1 MADLAAKIAKARKA
15 GYSDAEIAAHISKD
29 AALAPKFAQA
39 RKAGYSDEEILG
51 HLGKV
56 SPVADIARGAV
67 AGLRQGMA
75 SMVDMA
81 AANTPFGQLG
91 RMSPSNPLGMPTLT
105 NPIGTLATRYAA
117 RDNYAPQTTAGKYAK
132 ATGAMIPN
140 ALAPGGLVRRAASVV
155 LPGVAGE
162 GARQAAEGMGGNAL
176 AQGAAQLAGNVVGGG
191 VAAARVAR
199 QPATAAKPM
208 PRQNAN
214 ELAARAA
221 EYRAAGIN
229 PALVDVVDDAG
240 RGAVRA
246 AASRMT
252 PARQKATDFQDARAL
267 DLPSR
272 MGRQARRVMSQDAR
286 TPDQIRAEM
295 AQRRSTRADAAFGA
309 VRRDEVQ
316 LAPEGVEALRTDYG
330 RAALREAARRERDP
344 DTRAA
349 LNRLADAALDAPST
363 PITVGMADRVS
374 RVLLGQAQ
382 EAARRGDNDLA
393 TTLGGLGRS
402 IRSPTAQ
409 ASPGYRQALDDF
421 GADTRL
427 QEAAEVGEDLLSPN
441 TDEFAARAANLS
453 DEERALALAAG
464 RRAIERKAGENVGAA
479 PRVARAIAT
488 APEQQARNAALMG
501 PERAGR
507 LQTAMGLEERLV
519 RNAND
524 IAPRFGTQSQNK
536 AYDAAQMAGGA
547 VRGMVRGDWLG
558 VGMDWLKS
566 RGMNDAQA
574 EALVNMALDPAQTD
588 QAIALIGQRFGQGG
602 AQQFIQ
608 WRNAALIGA
617 TGASSAAQTAAGP

>member
-39 RKAGYSDEEILG
+39 RKAGYSDGEILG

-464 RRAIERKAGENVGAA
+464 RRAIERKAGENVGAGARGGRARPPPPPPHGARAAGPQRRPNGAGAGRAASDGDGSGGAAGPQRQRHCA
-479 PRVARAIAT
+479 PLRNAISEQGLRRRADGRRRRARHGARRLARRRHGLAEVARH
-488 APEQQARNAALMG
+488 ER
-501 PERAGR
+501 RAGR
-507 LQTAMGLEERLV
+507 GFGEYGAG
-519 RNAND
+519 
-524 IAPRFGTQSQNK
+524 PRPDGSGHR
-536 AYDAAQMAGGA
+536 AHRPA
-547 VRGMVRGDWLG
+547 VRAGWRTTVHTVAQRGPDRGDGRL
-558 VGMDWLKS
+558 
-566 RGMNDAQA
+566 
-574 EALVNMALDPAQTD
+574 
-588 QAIALIGQRFGQGG
+588 
-602 AQQFIQ
+602 
-608 WRNAALIGA
+608 
-617 TGASSAAQTAAGP
+617 